1 MNWINT
7 TLSHPP
13 FEIDCFLYAGRNWR
27 QVITFHLSNYAN
39 IRIKRSKKTFG
50 KFQWVFKTHKQL
62 LPSWSSL
69 EASSLHSSRRVKKT
83 YSLRRIYHINLDL
96 KQSSSGFFCLVG
108 VFQKKK
114 RQVAHCFSDMT
125 EFACS
130 AAHEPQSS
138 INQIFDFTQEVITAL
153 KCYCI
158 TKNTMQASRH
168 QDPS

>member
-13 FEIDCFLYAGRNWR
+13 SEIASYM
-27 QVITFHLSNYAN
+27 QVGTEGKWSPFIYLIIQTSEL
-39 IRIKRSKKTFG
+39 KDQKKTFG

>member
-13 FEIDCFLYAGRNWR
+13 SEIDCFLYAGRNWR

-39 IRIKRSKKTFG
+39 IRIKKIKKKLLENFSEFSKRT
-50 KFQWVFKTHKQL
+50 
-62 LPSWSSL
+62 SWSSL

-96 KQSSSGFFCLVG
+96 KQSSSGFFVWLG
-108 VFQKKK
+108 FSRKK

-158 TKNTMQASRH
+158 TENTMQASRH

>member
-1 MNWINT
+1 MQTSELKDQKKLLI
-7 TLSHPP
+7 
-13 FEIDCFLYAGRNWR
+13 FL
-27 QVITFHLSNYAN
+27 
-39 IRIKRSKKTFG
+39 FG
-50 KFQWVFKTHKQL
+50 W
-62 LPSWSSL
+62 
-69 EASSLHSSRRVKKT
+69 
-83 YSLRRIYHINLDL
+83 
-96 KQSSSGFFCLVG
+96 GFPE
-108 VFQKKK
+108 KK
-114 RQVAHCFSDMT
+114 RQVAHCLSDMT